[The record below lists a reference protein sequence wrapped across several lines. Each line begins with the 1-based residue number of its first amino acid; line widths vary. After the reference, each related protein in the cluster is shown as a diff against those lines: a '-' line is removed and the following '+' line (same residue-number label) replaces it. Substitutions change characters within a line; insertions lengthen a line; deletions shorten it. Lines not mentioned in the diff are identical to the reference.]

1 MRRLS
6 VLRDQRGVTLVE
18 LMVVVAVIGLLAAMF
33 LTRYAEIRR
42 DAADARAQD
51 LLDQLR
57 KAAMAYEARTGAFPP
72 NMVWTSNQWDGWV
85 SQVESVV
92 GDLRLPRQAVAST
105 VVQDAAFGVGSFS
118 QPYGMGLIPRGG
130 RGVWF
135 LATPYVMQRCPTAPG
150 WNTTGCTVVQ

>member
-1 MRRLS
+1 MRRLR
-6 VLRDQRGVTLVE
+6 LPRDQRGVTLVE
-18 LMVVVAVIGLLAAMF
+18 LMVVVAVVGLLAAMF

-51 LLDQLR
+51 LLGQLR
-57 KAAMAYEARTGAFPP
+57 TAVIAYEARTGAFPS
-72 NMVWTSNQWDGWV
+72 NMAWSSNQWDSWV

-92 GDLRLPRQAVAST
+92 ADLRLPRQAVAST
-105 VVQDAAFGVGSFS
+105 VVQDALFGAGSFS
-118 QPYGMGLIPRGG
+118 QPYGMGLVPRGG

-135 LATPYVMQRCPTAPG
+135 LATSYVVYRCPSQG